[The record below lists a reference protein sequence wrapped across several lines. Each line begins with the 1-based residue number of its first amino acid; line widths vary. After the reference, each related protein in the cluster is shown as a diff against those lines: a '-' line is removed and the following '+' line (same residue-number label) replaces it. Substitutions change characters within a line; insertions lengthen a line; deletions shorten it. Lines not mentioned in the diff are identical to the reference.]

1 MNKLLAEVYH
11 KAKETGRLC
20 TRCGWIVT
28 VSDYAKGYRVCVG
41 CRDALLGVDCR
52 GGHLPYADERV
63 DRTGE
68 MD

>member
-1 MNKLLAEVYH
+1 MNKLLLNVYH

-20 TRCGWIVT
+20 SRCGWIVT
-28 VSDYAKGYRVCVG
+28 VVDAEHGHKLCAG
-41 CRDALLGVDCR
+41 CRSAMRGVDCR

>member
-20 TRCGWIVT
+20 TRCGWVVT
-28 VSDYAKGYRVCVG
+28 VLAAEKGHKLCAS
-41 CRDALLGVDCR
+41 CRDALRGVDCR